1 MENKNNLENKV
12 GYRTTSFLEKEL
24 KDYINLH
31 TIEVNGKYKYI
42 GKSVYLEA
50 YKSIKEYNDIGRKE
64 K

>member
-1 MENKNNLENKV
+1 MENKNKSNLED
-12 GYRTTSFLEKEL
+12 RTTSFLEKEL

-50 YKSIKEYNDIGRKE
+50 YKSIKEYNDIGRKI

>member
-1 MENKNNLENKV
+1 MENKNKSNLEDKV

-42 GKSVYLEA
+42 GKSVY
-50 YKSIKEYNDIGRKE
+50 KSIKEYNDIGRKI